1 MAAFL
6 IVEIDVADQVEFEE
20 YKRMVASTI
29 AAYGGTYLVRGGAVE
44 TLEGDWSPERLVIVK
59 FESKGRARQWWESAE
74 YAEAKKLRQRI
85 ASTRMI
91 LVEGAADIQ

>member
-6 IVEIDVADQVEFEE
+6 IVEIDVADHVEFEE
-20 YKRMVASTI
+20 YKRMASPAI

-44 TLEGDWSPERLVIVK
+44 ALEGDWHPTRLVIVK
-59 FESKGRARQWWESAE
+59 FESKDRARQWWKSAE
-74 YAEAKKLRQRI
+74 YAEAKTLRQRI

-91 LVEGAADIQ
+91 LVEGAPGVP